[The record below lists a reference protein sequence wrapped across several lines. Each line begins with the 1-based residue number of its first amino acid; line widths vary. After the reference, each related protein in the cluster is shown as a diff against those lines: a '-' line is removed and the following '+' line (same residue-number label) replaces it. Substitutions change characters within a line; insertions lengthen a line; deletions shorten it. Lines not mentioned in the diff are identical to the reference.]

1 MVKIRIYVEGG
12 GDKLKTKKPFRIGMS
27 QFLQR
32 LTGLTGKSLTCVVC
46 GDRNNTC
53 RDFKNALKSHPD
65 DINLLLVDSEGP
77 VNTLTIDPNA
87 DREENDRVM
96 GLIAK
101 QHLINR
107 DGWNDYLSGI
117 DENDI
122 HLMVQV
128 MESWLIADIDKLAE
142 YYGQEFNRTA
152 ISRISRND
160 NVEEISKAD
169 IESALNMATQRTQT
183 RRYQKIGHAAT
194 ILEIIDVSIVR
205 RRHTENSYLERL
217 IRRIADIGG

>member
-32 LTGLTGKSLTCVVC
+32 LTGKSLTCVVC

-87 DREENDRVM
+87 DREKNDRVM

-107 DGWNDYLSGI
+107 DGWNDYLSEI

-128 MESWLIADIDKLAE
+128 MESWLIADIDTLAQI
-142 YYGQEFNRTA
+142 YGQGFNKTA
-152 ISRISRND
+152 ISRNN
-160 NVEEISKAD
+160 NVEEIPKD
-169 IESALNMATQRTQT
+169 TIESALNGATQRTQKG
-183 RRYQKIGHAAT
+183 RYQKIYHAAK
-194 ILEIIDVSIVR
+194 ILEMIDVSIVR
-205 RRHTENSYLERL
+205 KKAPYCDRL
-217 IRRIADIGG
+217 FRRITNISG